1 MLSVSEVNEKA
12 KALLETT
19 FAGIE
24 VEGEISKFSEQSIS
38 KHWYFTIKDENSAL
52 NCAMF
57 RFANQKLNF
66 TPKIGMRVVLTG
78 KLTIYPATGAYQ
90 IQVTQMREAGAGEL
104 EMRFNALKEKLSG
117 EGLFDASRKK
127 PLPKFPRHIALITS
141 AGSAACADMLRVA
154 NDRFPMLKIDIY
166 NSLVQGTSAPSSII
180 SALRR
185 ADSAGYDAIIIARGG
200 GSKED
205 LWCFNDEMLARE
217 IYAAQTPIISAVGH
231 EIDFSISDFVAD
243 HRSLTPTAAMVD
255 LLPEISTLYQ
265 NLDGAE
271 NCLKKFI
278 NEKIAN
284 LQNELK
290 MRYFEL
296 KSKSVDT
303 KITQNLLNLQ
313 NLEIKFKNTIN
324 AKFANLTHQIE
335 LKNEILKQKASYF
348 ELTKDLVQIQKDGKK
363 ISLEEL
369 QSGDKIAIVSQN
381 AKKVAQILD

>member
-12 KALLETT
+12 KVLLETT

-78 KLTIYPATGAYQ
+78 KLTIYPASGAYQ

-141 AGSAACADMLRVA
+141 SGSAACADMLRVA

-166 NSLVQGTSAPSSII
+166 NSLVQGTSAPSSLI

-185 ADSAGYDAIIIARGG
+185 ADSVQYDAIIIARGG

-271 NCLKKFI
+271 NYLKKFI

-284 LQNELK
+284 LHSELK